1 MTKAADDYESIARHL
16 KELEAE
22 KQLALTGSSAP
33 VQVEAPK
40 DIDWTSTYG
49 VYAAP
54 SGYTNAAHLAQGALT
69 PQYHLNYN
77 ELTNKILWRAH

>member
-33 VQVEAPK
+33 
-40 DIDWTSTYG
+40 TSQKVG
-49 VYAAP
+49 EYAAGIQATY
-54 SGYTNAAHLAQGALT
+54 SYEDIYG
-69 PQYHLNYN
+69 
-77 ELTNKILWRAH
+77 

>member
-33 VQVEAPK
+33 
-40 DIDWTSTYG
+40 TSEKVG
-49 VYAAP
+49 EYAMGWPVGTDYDPA
-54 SGYTNAAHLAQGALT
+54 
-69 PQYHLNYN
+69 
-77 ELTNKILWRAH
+77 